1 MTPVGEPSL
10 TAPSEESDGTD
21 VSDVTGSRPVTSR
34 RERMVAA
41 KWSVVTDRV
50 ALDAQ
55 TVVDRDVVVH
65 PGAVG
70 VVALDPDDRVV
81 VLRQYR
87 HPVAAHLWEIPAGL
101 LDEPGESPVA
111 TARRELVEEA
121 GIVAQQWD
129 TLIDLYSSPGMSSE
143 TIRVFLA
150 RGLAEADPADRP
162 APTDEERDLVVVRV
176 PLSELVRR
184 VLAGHVHNSLAV
196 AGLLAASEARRN
208 GWASLLPADHP
219 WPGPSWTLG

>member
-1 MTPVGEPSL
+1 
-10 TAPSEESDGTD
+10 
-21 VSDVTGSRPVTSR
+21 
-34 RERMVAA
+34 MVAGT
-41 KWSVVTDRV
+41 WSVGTDRV
-50 ALDAQ
+50 ALDPES
-55 TVVDRDVVVH
+55 VVDRDVVIH

-101 LDEPGESPVA
+101 LDEPGESPWA
-111 TARRELVEEA
+111 TAQRELVEEA
-121 GIVAQQWD
+121 GIVADEWH

-150 RGLAEADPADRP
+150 RGLSDAHPDDRP
-162 APTDEERDLVVVRV
+162 APTDEERDLVVVRI
-176 PLSELVRR
+176 PLPELVRR

-196 AGLLAASEARRN
+196 AGLLAAAESQRN

-219 WPGPSWTLG
+219 WPGPSWALG

>member
-1 MTPVGEPSL
+1 
-10 TAPSEESDGTD
+10 
-21 VSDVTGSRPVTSR
+21 
-34 RERMVAA
+34 MVAA

-50 ALDAQ
+50 ALDPE
-55 TVVDRDVVVH
+55 TVVNRDVVVH

-70 VVALDPDDRVV
+70 VIALDPDDRVV

-101 LDEPGESPVA
+101 LDEPGEPPWA
-111 TARRELVEEA
+111 TAQRELVEEA
-121 GIVAQQWD
+121 GIRAEQWH

-150 RGLAEADPADRP
+150 RGLSDADPADRP
-162 APTDEERDLVVVRV
+162 PPTDEERDLVVARV
-176 PLSELVRR
+176 PLPELVRR

-196 AGLLAASEARRN
+196 AGLLAAAESQRN
-208 GWASLLPADHP
+208 GWSSLLPADHP
-219 WPGPSWTLG
+219 WPGPSWALG